1 MKAKKTGRDVET
13 VQSNLVKIKERISR
27 QKRNHT
33 RSISSNNRNINHPS
47 NNQYQCSIWRE
58 RANWEITESK
68 RFS

>member
-1 MKAKKTGRDVET
+1 MRAKQTERNVET

-47 NNQYQCSIWRE
+47 NNQY
-58 RANWEITESK
+58 
-68 RFS
+68 